1 MQGPA
6 NALGY
11 LGNNKRCD
19 ALGCVGSCEV
29 DRSFTAFH
37 GTDRPRQPWP
47 LSAGE
52 RSLLPS
58 IHFQSG
64 NWNKSVNISNKLINF
79 FFKTQGKIMELLIWT
94 AVKPF

>member
-1 MQGPA
+1 MQGLA

-11 LGNNKRCD
+11 LGNNVWCD
-19 ALGCVGSCEV
+19 AVGCVLQGDVGSCEV

-47 LSAGE
+47 FSAGE

-58 IHFQSG
+58 ICFQ
-64 NWNKSVNISNKLINF
+64 
-79 FFKTQGKIMELLIWT
+79 
-94 AVKPF
+94 